1 MVYERPINES
11 LSNQDARGMSLEVL
25 VIIAAILR
33 DAELKV
39 VFVNKTDTFLSQKKK
54 QRNVLFSRRR
64 LAR

>member
-1 MVYERPINES
+1 
-11 LSNQDARGMSLEVL
+11 MSLEVL